1 MASKAKKFGFIFEQT
16 VVVPNSK
23 LEILEESLTDDK
35 RPRVLFR
42 SLLQE
47 SGVKNQNNRIYSQ
60 PVCESI
66 VAQLAPKAKAR
77 NLLMEVDHP

>member
-1 MASKAKKFGFIFEQT
+1 MKNKKFGFLFEQT

-35 RPRVLFR
+35 RSRVHFR

-47 SGVKNQNNRIYSQ
+47 SGVKNQNNRVYSR

-66 VAQLAPKAKAR
+66 VAQLSPKAKSR
-77 NLLMEVDHP
+77 NLLMEVK